1 MVRGLKLLIPLI
13 VTRKMFETNK
23 RSRRRK
29 KKRRRRR
36 RRKRRRKERI
46 R

>member
-23 RSRRRK
+23 RSRKRK
-29 KKRRRRR
+29 KKRRK
-36 RRKRRRKERI
+36 RRKRRLKEFVR
-46 R
+46 

>member
-13 VTRKMFETNK
+13 VTRKMFEKNK

-29 KKRRRRR
+29 KKRRK
-36 RRKRRRKERI
+36 RRKRRLKERI